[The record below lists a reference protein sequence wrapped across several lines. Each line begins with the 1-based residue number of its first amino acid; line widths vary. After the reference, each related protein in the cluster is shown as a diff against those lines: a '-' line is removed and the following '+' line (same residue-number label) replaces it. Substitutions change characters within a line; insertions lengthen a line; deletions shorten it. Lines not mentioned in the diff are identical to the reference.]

1 MSLSP
6 TDSTL
11 ASPVIPSKRRR
22 AHTHQQS
29 PLMDESSTASGA
41 TPGHIPKRGAR
52 ACTAC
57 RKGKNRCEGEAPCRR
72 CQLSGQPCVFEKPE
86 KKNGQLLSTASVE
99 RLSRLEGQYV
109 VMQSQMIGLQ
119 TSLDRILAAVTQP
132 GAPGVMPPGPPPI
145 YPQTLREG
153 PGYVTNVS
161 GTRTGL
167 DPQYDPAL
175 MQDQRPPAQPGQRT
189 FPALPGFAPP
199 PHKFATYG
207 IVTSTAASS
216 EDESEETLPRSS
228 INAPIEALQG
238 LANAA
243 AEAAAAPSF
252 SASRVKKRKR
262 TEPIPRNAFPHVVE
276 KGLVSD
282 VEAKELFHIFFSGCH
297 LFIPIFDV
305 SYDTYE
311 GLMERSP
318 WTFDAILAVAGKIK
332 SGNNPPAPSFYKAL
346 EEAQGIARSSLFGPV
361 VRKEAVQGMLLL
373 AAWSTNGWLPSGH
386 AMRMALD
393 LGLHRA
399 LEKLA
404 DTNGK
409 KRTEEEERD
418 LVVSSRIWL
427 CLYWFDHQMSLG
439 TGRPIVLRDES
450 SIRHCRVLLS
460 HPMSSGTD
468 VRLISLVEL
477 IAQKTQIYETLT
489 SVNGQVNHNTLA
501 FIRRASDALDKWWR
515 DCDELHRQTMDEDS
529 LLVKILAGE
538 LHYAKLWLVC
548 VALRGVSWD
557 KMPFEQRELA
567 FQAKDAASNCLSIF
581 LCSQDYRAALR
592 YAVHD
597 GLVTAAFSGLFLLKM
612 ANLFPGELDLGSI
625 TSQVEQLAQL
635 LSDVAAERYALTLRV
650 MLANLRR
657 KVGLAHP
664 GGPGDAMVLGGQPQ
678 GQPFADPHAP
688 PQQLVAPQQPPPPI
702 TMEELGLHFPQGAPA
717 PPALQAADIPVWLQ
731 EQSLTDLG
739 LPVNG
744 SEGIFMNLSRG
755 TGWPGEFAAMPEAW

>member
-1 MSLSP
+1 MSLS
-6 TDSTL
+6 STNSSIP
-11 ASPVIPSKRRR
+11 SPVVPSKRRR
-22 AHTHQQS
+22 AAANHQLPES
-29 PLMDESSTASGA
+29 PMDDSSTAPSA
-41 TPGHIPKRGAR
+41 NPGHIPKRGAR

-86 KKNGQLLSTASVE
+86 KKNGQLLSSASVE

-132 GAPGVMPPGPPPI
+132 GAPGVMPPGPPI
-145 YPQTLREG
+145 YPQTIRDG

-175 MQDQRPPAQPGQRT
+175 MQDQRPPPQRT
-189 FPALPGFAPP
+189 FPPLPGFAPP
-199 PHKFATYG
+199 PDKYSTYG
-207 IVTSTAASS
+207 IVSS
-216 EDESEETLPRSS
+216 NADSSDDESEDNLPRSTL
-228 INAPIEALQG
+228 NAPIEALQG

-282 VEAKELFHIFFSGCH
+282 AEAKELFHIFFSGCH

-305 SYDTYE
+305 SYDSYD
-311 GLMERSP
+311 GLKERSP

-386 AMRMALD
+386 ALRMALD

-404 DTNGK
+404 DSSGK
-409 KRTEEEERD
+409 TLSEEEQRD

-450 SIRHCRVLLS
+450 SIRHCRVLLG
-460 HPMSSGTD
+460 HKMVSSTD
-468 VRLISLVEL
+468 VRLVSLVEL

-489 SVNGQVNHNTLA
+489 SMNGQVNHNTLA
-501 FIRRASDALDKWWR
+501 FIRRASEALDKWWR

-529 LLVKILAGE
+529 LL

-567 FQAKDAASNCLSIF
+567 LSG
-581 LCSQDYRAALR
+581 ALR

-612 ANLFPGELDLGSI
+612 ASLFPTELDLPGI

-635 LSDVAAERYALTLRV
+635 LSEVAAERYALTLRV

-657 KVGLAHP
+657 KMGLTHP

-678 GQPFADPHAP
+678 GQPFADPHA
-688 PQQLVAPQQPPPPI
+688 QIAAPQQPPPI

-717 PPALQAADIPVWLQ
+717 PPALHPADIPVWLQ

-744 SEGIFMNLSRG
+744 SDGIFMDLSRG
-755 TGWPGEFAAMPEAW
+755 TGWPGEFAPMPEAW

>member
-6 TDSTL
+6 TESSL
-11 ASPVIPSKRRR
+11 ASPVVPSKRRR
-22 AHTHQQS
+22 APPNHYS
-29 PLMDESSTASGA
+29 SDLMDDSSSAPGA
-41 TPGHIPKRGAR
+41 NSGHIPKRGAR

-72 CQLSGQPCVFEKPE
+72 CQLSGQPCIFEKPE

-132 GAPGVMPPGPPPI
+132 GAPGAIPPGPPI
-145 YPQTLREG
+145 YPPPMRDG
-153 PGYVTNVS
+153 APPYVANVS

-175 MQDQRPPAQPGQRT
+175 MQDQRPAGQRP
-189 FPALPGFAPP
+189 FPPLPGFAPP
-199 PHKFATYG
+199 YATYG
-207 IVTSTAASS
+207 IVPSTAASS
-216 EDESEETLPRSS
+216 EDESEETLPRST

-252 SASRVKKRKR
+252 STSRVKKRKR

-282 VEAKELFHIFFSGCH
+282 GEAKELFHIFFSGCN
-297 LFIPIFDV
+297 LFIPVFDV
-305 SYDTYE
+305 SYDTCDS
-311 GLMERSP
+311 LMERSP

-332 SGNNPPAPSFYKAL
+332 SGNNPPGPSFYRAL

-404 DTNGK
+404 DSTGK
-409 KRTEEEERD
+409 KRSEEEERD

-450 SIRHCRVLLS
+450 SIRHCRILLS
-460 HPMSSGTD
+460 HPMASSTD

-477 IAQKTQIYETLT
+477 IAQKTQIYETLA
-489 SVNGQVNHNTLA
+489 SMNGQVNHNTLA
-501 FIRRASDALDKWWR
+501 FIRRASEALDKWWR
-515 DCDELHRQTMDEDS
+515 DCDEMHRQTMDEDS

-567 FQAKDAASNCLSIF
+567 FQAKDAASNCLAIF
-581 LCSQDYRAALR
+581 LGSQDYRAALR

-597 GLVTAAFSGLFLLKM
+597 SLVTAAFSGLFLLKM
-612 ANLFPGELDLGSI
+612 ANLFPSELDLGSI
-625 TSQVEQLAQL
+625 TAQVEQLAQL
-635 LSDVAAERYALTLRV
+635 LSEVAAERYALTLRI

-657 KVGLAHP
+657 KMGLAHP
-664 GGPGDAMVLGGQPQ
+664 GGPGDAMVLGPQPQ
-678 GQPFADPHAP
+678 GQPFGDPHASP
-688 PQQLVAPQQPPPPI
+688 LAPPPPPPL

-717 PPALQAADIPVWLQ
+717 PPALHAADIPVWLQ

-744 SEGIFMNLSRG
+744 SDGIFMNLNRG
-755 TGWPGEFAAMPEAW
+755 TGWPGEFAPMPEAW